1 MVLMDDMGVEGF
13 RRKGKIIVYPSQ
25 VSFKRVYYLTG
36 KVKLI
41 QSGLVQHID
50 EVTFMGGKDMAVS
63 TDAKETVPEEDLDQ
77 TDVLEST
84 QTVILEALEKLGYP
98 REVYELLKEPMKIL
112 TVRIPIRMD
121 DGSIKIFTGYRAQH
135 NDAVGP
141 TKGGVRFHPNVTEK
155 EVKALSIWMSLKAG
169 IVNLPYGG
177 GKGGIVCDPREMS
190 FRELE
195 KLSRGY
201 VRAISQIVGPTKDIP
216 APDVFTNSQI
226 MAWMMDEYSRIREF
240 DSPGF
245 ITGKPLVL
253 GGSHGRESATAKGV
267 TICIREAAK
276 KKGIEL
282 KDARVVVQGF
292 GNAGS
297 FLAKFMHDAGAKVI
311 GISDAYG
318 ALFDPKGLDID
329 YLLDR
334 RDSFGTV
341 TKLFKD
347 TITNKE
353 LLELD
358 CDVLVPAAIENQIT
372 RENAHNI
379 QAKIVVEA
387 ANGPTTLEAT
397 KILTE
402 RGILLVPDVLASSG
416 GVTVSYF
423 EWVQNN
429 QGYYWTEEEVERRL
443 EEVLVNSFNN
453 VYNTAQT
460 RRVNMRLA
468 AYMVG
473 VRKMAE
479 ASRFRGWI

>member
-1 MVLMDDMGVEGF
+1 MVANNDSDQPKV
-13 RRKGKIIVYPSQ
+13 GKE
-25 VSFKRVYYLTG
+25 
-36 KVKLI
+36 KL
-41 QSGLVQHID
+41 
-50 EVTFMGGKDMAVS
+50 
-63 TDAKETVPEEDLDQ
+63 
-77 TDVLEST
+77 DVLEST
-84 QTVILEALEKLGYP
+84 QTVIHEALDKLGYP
-98 REVYELLKEPMKIL
+98 GEVYELLKEPIRMF
-112 TVRIPIRMD
+112 TVRIPIKMD

-141 TKGGVRFHPNVTEK
+141 TKGGVRFHPNVTET

-169 IVNLPYGG
+169 IVDLPYGG
-177 GKGGIVCDPREMS
+177 GKGGIICDPREMS
-190 FRELE
+190 FSELE

-226 MAWMMDEYSRIREF
+226 MAWMLDEYSRIREF

-245 ITGKPLVL
+245 ITGKPVVL

-276 KKGIEL
+276 KRGIEMNG
-282 KDARVVVQGF
+282 ARVVVQGF

-297 FLAKFMHDAGAKVI
+297 FLAKFMHDAGAKVV

-318 ALFDPKGLDID
+318 ALHDPEGLDID

-341 TKLFKD
+341 TKLFKN

-358 CDVLVPAAIENQIT
+358 CDILVPAAIENQIT
-372 RENAHNI
+372 EENADKVK
-379 QAKIVVEA
+379 AGIVVEA
-387 ANGPTTLEAT
+387 ANGPTTLGAT

-429 QGYYWTEEEVERRL
+429 QGYYWTEQEVEDRL
-443 EEVLVNSFNN
+443 EKVLVNAFNS
-453 VYNTAQT
+453 VYTTSEN
-460 RRVNMRLA
+460 RKVNMRLA

>member
-1 MVLMDDMGVEGF
+1 MVADKHTSE
-13 RRKGKIIVYPSQ
+13 
-25 VSFKRVYYLTG
+25 
-36 KVKLI
+36 
-41 QSGLVQHID
+41 
-50 EVTFMGGKDMAVS
+50 E
-63 TDAKETVPEEDLDQ
+63 KEQKEKEY
-77 TDVLEST
+77 DVLTAT
-84 QTVILEALEKLGYP
+84 QIVIHRALEKLGYP
-98 REVYELLKEPMKIL
+98 EEVYELLKEPIRML
-112 TVRIPIRMD
+112 TVRIPVRMD
-121 DGSIKIFTGYRAQH
+121 DGTVKIFTGYRAQH

-141 TKGGVRFHPNVTEK
+141 TKGGVRFHPNVTER
-155 EVKALSIWMSLKAG
+155 EVKALSIWMSLKCG
-169 IVNLPYGG
+169 IVDLPYGG
-177 GKGGIVCDPREMS
+177 GKGGIVCDPRTMS

-195 KLSRGY
+195 RLSRGY

-226 MAWMMDEYSRIREF
+226 MAWMMDEYSRIDEF
-240 DSPGF
+240 NSPGF

-253 GGSHGRESATAKGV
+253 GGSHGRETATAKGV

-276 KKGIEL
+276 KRGIDLKG
-282 KDARVVVQGF
+282 ARVVIQGF

-311 GISDAYG
+311 GISDVYG
-318 ALFDPKGLDID
+318 ALYDPNGLDID
-329 YLLDR
+329 YLLER

-341 TKLFKD
+341 TKLFKN

-358 CDVLVPAAIENQIT
+358 CDILVPAAIENQIT
-372 RENAHNI
+372 EENAPNI
-379 QAKIVVEA
+379 KASIVVEA

-397 KILTE
+397 EILTE
-402 RGILLVPDVLASSG
+402 RGILLVPDVLASAG

-429 QGYYWTEEEVERRL
+429 QGYYWSEEEVEERL
-443 EEVLVNSFNN
+443 EKVMVKAFNN
-453 VYNTAQT
+453 VYEMAQT

-479 ASRFRGWI
+479 ACRFRGWV

>member
-1 MVLMDDMGVEGF
+1 MQGNE
-13 RRKGKIIVYPSQ
+13 KAE
-25 VSFKRVYYLTG
+25 KRTT
-36 KVKLI
+36 
-41 QSGLVQHID
+41 Q
-50 EVTFMGGKDMAVS
+50 
-63 TDAKETVPEEDLDQ
+63 DQ
-77 TDVLEST
+77 TGNKGQGKNDVLEST
-84 QTVILEALEKLGYP
+84 RTVIKHALDRLGYP
-98 REVYELLKEPMKIL
+98 EEVYELLKEPLRMM
-112 TVRIPIRMD
+112 TVRIPVRMD
-121 DGSIKIFTGYRAQH
+121 DGAIKIFTGYRAQH

-141 TKGGVRFHPNVTEK
+141 TKGGVRFHPSVTEK

-169 IVNLPYGG
+169 IVDLPYGG
-177 GKGGIVCDPREMS
+177 GKGGIICDPREMS
-190 FRELE
+190 FPELE
-195 KLSRGY
+195 RLSRGY

-226 MAWMMDEYSRIREF
+226 MAWMMDEYSRMKEF

-245 ITGKPLVL
+245 ITGKPIVL

-276 KKGIEL
+276 KKGIRLEG
-282 KDARVVVQGF
+282 ARIVVQGF

-297 FLAKFMHDAGAKVI
+297 FLAKFMHDAGAKVV
-311 GISDAYG
+311 GISDVYG
-318 ALFDPKGLDID
+318 GLHDPDGLDID

-341 TKLFKD
+341 TKLFKN
-347 TITNKE
+347 TISNEE

-358 CDVLVPAAIENQIT
+358 CDILVPAAIENQIT
-372 RENAHNI
+372 KDNAD
-379 QAKIVVEA
+379 KIKAEIIVEA
-387 ANGPTTLEAT
+387 ANGPTTIEAT
-397 KILTE
+397 AILND
-402 RGILLVPDVLASSG
+402 RGILLVPDVLASAG

-429 QGYYWTEEEVERRL
+429 QGYYWTEEEVEQRL
-443 EEVLVNSFNN
+443 EKVMVTSFDN
-453 VYNTAQT
+453 VYRVATS
-460 RRVNMRLA
+460 RRVDMRLA

>member
-1 MVLMDDMGVEGF
+1 MSADKPVDSNNEA
-13 RRKGKIIVYPSQ
+13 
-25 VSFKRVYYLTG
+25 
-36 KVKLI
+36 
-41 QSGLVQHID
+41 ID
-50 EVTFMGGKDMAVS
+50 Q
-63 TDAKETVPEEDLDQ
+63 L
-77 TDVLEST
+77 DVLKST
-84 QTVILEALEKLGYP
+84 QSVVKKALDKLGYP
-98 REVYELLKEPMKIL
+98 GEVYELLKEPVRMM
-112 TVRIPIRMD
+112 TVRIPVRMD
-121 DGSIKIFTGYRAQH
+121 DDSIKIFTGYRAQH

-169 IVNLPYGG
+169 IVDLPYGG
-177 GKGGIVCDPREMS
+177 GKGGIVCDPRDMS

-195 KLSRGY
+195 GISRGY

-226 MAWMMDEYSRIREF
+226 MAWMMDEYSRIDEF
-240 DSPGF
+240 NNPGF
-245 ITGKPLVL
+245 ITGKPIVL
-253 GGSHGRESATAKGV
+253 GGSHGRESATARGV
-267 TICIREAAK
+267 TICIDEASK
-276 KKGIEL
+276 KKGI
-282 KDARVVVQGF
+282 DIDGARVVVQGF

-297 FLAKFMHDAGAKVI
+297 FLAKFMHDKGAKVV

-318 ALFDPKGLDID
+318 GLHDPDGLDID

-341 TKLFKD
+341 TNLFKK
-347 TITNKE
+347 TISNPE

-358 CDVLVPAAIENQIT
+358 CDILVPAAIENQIT
-372 RENAHNI
+372 EDNAHDI
-379 QAKIVVEA
+379 KAGIVVEA

-397 KILTE
+397 RILSE
-402 RGILLVPDVLASSG
+402 RDILLVPDVLASAG

-429 QGYYWTEEEVERRL
+429 QGYYWTEEEVQEKL
-443 EEVLVNSFNN
+443 HKVMVKGFEN
-453 VYNTAQT
+453 VYRTSQT
-460 RRVNMRLA
+460 RRVDMRLA

>member
-1 MVLMDDMGVEGF
+1 MAAE
-13 RRKGKIIVYPSQ
+13 KGAEQKA
-25 VSFKRVYYLTG
+25 L
-36 KVKLI
+36 
-41 QSGLVQHID
+41 
-50 EVTFMGGKDMAVS
+50 
-63 TDAKETVPEEDLDQ
+63 EEKH
-77 TDVLEST
+77 DVLKST
-84 QTVILEALEKLGYP
+84 QTVIHEALEKLGYP
-98 REVYELLKEPMKIL
+98 EEVYELLKEPMRML
-112 TVRIPIRMD
+112 TVKIPVRMD
-121 DGSIKIFTGYRAQH
+121 DGTTKIFTGFRAQH

-141 TKGGVRFHPNVTEK
+141 TKGGIRFHPNVTEN
-155 EVKALSIWMSLKAG
+155 EVKALSIWMTLKCG

-177 GKGGIVCDPREMS
+177 GKGGIICDPREMS

-195 KLSRGY
+195 ALSRGY

-226 MAWMMDEYSRIREF
+226 MAWMMDEYSRIDEF
-240 DSPGF
+240 NSPGF

-267 TICIREAAK
+267 TICIHEAAK
-276 KKGIEL
+276 RRGINLKG
-282 KDARVVVQGF
+282 ARVVVQGF

-297 FLAKFMHDAGAKVI
+297 FLSKFMHDEGAKVI

-318 ALFDPKGLDID
+318 ALYDPDGLDID

-341 TKLFKD
+341 TKLFD
-347 TITNKE
+347 NTISNKE

-358 CDVLVPAAIENQIT
+358 CDILVPAAIENQIT
-372 RENAHNI
+372 EENAHNI
-379 QAKIVVEA
+379 RAQIVVEA

-397 KILTE
+397 RILTE

-429 QGYYWTEEEVERRL
+429 QGYYWTEEEIDEKL
-443 EEVLVNSFNN
+443 EKVLVNSFEN
-453 VYNTAQT
+453 VYNTSQT
-460 RRVNMRLA
+460 RRVDMRLA

-473 VRKMAE
+473 VRKAAE